1 MRQPLD
7 ITLILLDEMSKINH
21 AWYIKE
27 DHVSLLNF
35 LLTKE
40 QLKKN
45 QDRDDNKAK
54 TMTQMDLLTKHV
66 MGNTMLL

>member
-1 MRQPLD
+1 
-7 ITLILLDEMSKINH
+7 MSKINH

-54 TMTQMDLLTKHV
+54 MMTQMDLLTKHV

>member
-1 MRQPLD
+1 
-7 ITLILLDEMSKINH
+7 MSKINH

>member
-54 TMTQMDLLTKHV
+54 MMTQMDLLTKHV